1 MKENLTC
8 EECERELIALID
20 GTVTPSVA
28 RVIERHAASCASCGD
43 ALQVYR
49 RQTLRL
55 RSMEVLPAPASLEDR
70 VVRQVLGARVLAT
83 GWQRFGAALGA
94 VGFALTATLVFN
106 LSRIAG
112 ALGYADPYVAMVAAL
127 KGAIS
132 GMTSASKW
140 LGNEVAFYVPLA
152 RQILAAMEALRSI
165 PRAALVSLK
174 TPEVQVA
181 GAILITLGLALYI
194 MLRPS
199 RRHEG
204 SVGHVCLSL

>member
-1 MKENLTC
+1 
-8 EECERELIALID
+8 
-20 GTVTPSVA
+20 
-28 RVIERHAASCASCGD
+28 
-43 ALQVYR
+43 
-49 RQTLRL
+49 
-55 RSMEVLPAPASLEDR
+55 
-70 VVRQVLGARVLAT
+70 
-83 GWQRFGAALGA
+83 
-94 VGFALTATLVFN
+94 
-106 LSRIAG
+106 
-112 ALGYADPYVAMVAAL
+112 MVAAL

-132 GMTSASKW
+132 GITSASKW

-174 TPEVQVA
+174 TPEVQVV

>member
-28 RVIERHAASCASCGD
+28 RVIERHAASCASCGES
-43 ALQVYR
+43 LQVYR

-83 GWQRFGAALGA
+83 GWQRVSAALGA
-94 VGFALTATLVFN
+94 VGFAVTAALVFN

-112 ALGYADPYVAMVAAL
+112 ALGYPDPYVAMVAAL

>member
-28 RVIERHAASCASCGD
+28 RVIERHAASCASCGES
-43 ALQVYR
+43 LQVYR

-55 RSMEVLPAPASLEDR
+55 RRMEVLHAPASLEDR
-70 VVRQVLGARVLAT
+70 VLTQISGARVLAT

-94 VGFALTATLVFN
+94 VGFALTAALVFN

-112 ALGYADPYVAMVAAL
+112 ALGYPDPYVAMVAAL

-132 GMTSASKW
+132 GITSASKW